1 MEFGAKDHTF
11 AICAYKESPFLR
23 ECMESLR
30 KQTVVTNIIMTAS
43 TDNAYIRNLTEEYQ
57 IPLFINH
64 GPAGIANDWNFAY
77 HHCKTRLVTL
87 AHQDDMYRPEYVER
101 MLEKVN
107 RAKHPLIYFT
117 DYNELRD
124 GRVVSGNKLLRIKR
138 LMLMPLRIK
147 AFHGNRFVRRRIL
160 SMGNPIS
167 CPSVTYIKEH
177 LPATVFVPGFKSNI
191 DWQAWEMLSREKGE
205 FVYEKSPLA
214 FHRIHVESETSVTIN
229 NGNVR
234 AQEDYE
240 MFLKFWPKWMAD
252 FIMRFYIK
260 GEESNTIE

>member
-43 TDNAYIRNLTEEYQ
+43 TDNAYIRNLAEEYQ

-101 MLEKVN
+101 MLEKLSKCSSLMACPWAGYLFEYRSICV
-107 RAKHPLIYFT
+107 
-117 DYNELRD
+117 
-124 GRVVSGNKLLRIKR
+124 GRL
-138 LMLMPLRIK
+138 
-147 AFHGNRFVRRRIL
+147 
-160 SMGNPIS
+160 
-167 CPSVTYIKEH
+167 C
-177 LPATVFVPGFKSNI
+177 
-191 DWQAWEMLSREKGE
+191 
-205 FVYEKSPLA
+205 
-214 FHRIHVESETSVTIN
+214 
-229 NGNVR
+229 
-234 AQEDYE
+234 
-240 MFLKFWPKWMAD
+240 MA
-252 FIMRFYIK
+252 
-260 GEESNTIE
+260 E